1 MVRKLLM
8 IGGAVAVVFG
18 LLVYGILA
26 GHILGST
33 RDAAVQAVLRSVSN
47 SLQGSLEVGG
57 LRGSLLSALVIQD
70 IVLKDAQGTVIGQI
84 DALRLSYN
92 LFSLLRLRLT
102 VHEIDIVHPRFTLTE
117 EPDGALNISRA
128 FTPAATSAQ
137 TPKEPVTGLGLP
149 FAIIVEDLR
158 LRQGDVALGLSALPG
173 VRQVTGIELRADAQ
187 LDAQG
192 IQARLHQLTADTSPA
207 QVDIHALHGAFQWV
221 AGAMRLD
228 GLGLKSG
235 RRC

>member
-8 IGGAVAVVFG
+8 IGGAVAIVFG

-47 SLQGSLEVGG
+47 SLQGGLEVGG

-84 DALRLSYN
+84 DALRLSYD
-92 LFSLLRLRLT
+92 LLSLIRLRLT
-102 VHEIDIVHPRFTLTE
+102 VHEIEIVQPRFTLTE

-128 FTPAATSAQ
+128 LSSAQPRKPDTPQEPAA
-137 TPKEPVTGLGLP
+137 GFGLP
-149 FAIIVEDLR
+149 VAIVVENLR
-158 LRQGDVALGLSALPG
+158 LRDGEVALGLSALPG
-173 VRQVTGIELRADAQ
+173 VRQVTGLQLRLQAQ
-187 LDAQG
+187 LD
-192 IQARLHQLTADTSPA
+192 
-207 QVDIHALHGAFQWV
+207 
-221 AGAMRLD
+221 
-228 GLGLKSG
+228 
-235 RRC
+235 RRACRRDCSR